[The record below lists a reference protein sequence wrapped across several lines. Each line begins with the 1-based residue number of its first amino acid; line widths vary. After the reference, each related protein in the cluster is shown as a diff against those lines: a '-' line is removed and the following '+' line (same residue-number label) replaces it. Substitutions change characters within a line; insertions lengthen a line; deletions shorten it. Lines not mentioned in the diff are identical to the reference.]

1 MMQAQAPPYLDHDHD
16 HDHDHHAR
24 DHDTHRLQPSPSSAY
39 PQPYA
44 HAHAHTHGHTHT
56 HSHADLPDSD
66 DGGNQSADDYDNDD
80 DQHEDQDDQ
89 EDRDRQPTTRRLEPP
104 DTNPSRPRRSPS
116 AIPAVECEKGGV
128 VLGSMGAEALSGANW
143 LILARAGH
151 RGITAR
157 LLVSAPASPHS
168 PQFATC
174 PKTWRQPPRS

>member
-1 MMQAQAPPYLDHDHD
+1 MAWPLGARRRVANPSNVDSGIPCRTTAPVI
-16 HDHDHHAR
+16 
-24 DHDTHRLQPSPSSAY
+24 
-39 PQPYA
+39 
-44 HAHAHTHGHTHT
+44 GHTAARQT
-56 HSHADLPDSD
+56 GQVLEAVEGVIEQGALQRDCKAVL
-66 DGGNQSADDYDNDD
+66 
-80 DQHEDQDDQ
+80 HEDQDDQ